1 MRLPMSTTSMK
12 PSALAQKRLLL
23 PLLTAPVVTFALTLL
38 LLQPVQAQQ
47 SQRRVSLPNQDYT
60 ESTQDLAVKVAGG
73 RAVINR
79 TWSWGRWYLNDAWAD
94 LSLRSAPDSLG
105 ASPGQAAPIIA
116 IGRAERIYKR
126 VTAATLAA
134 AEAGKASTARQDC
147 HAALAAGAVK
157 AGDIWRL
164 NENNAIR
171 ALGQAEH
178 ITGWQWYDQAG
189 NTIDYDAQGRMQSW
203 SSPAGVKT
211 SLIRDEAGRILGVKD
226 HAGRQV
232 ISIDYGGGLLPVRV
246 QDTEGHSVSYE
257 WQPLPA
263 PIQASGNAAAALAHA
278 RLLKASDARGGVW
291 HYEYSAGGHISRRT
305 DPEGGQIK
313 LEYYPVSVDT
323 ITRPASGSGSAGG
336 GGGAIAP
343 MPGPCDHASALNRPS
358 LIARVHS
365 LTDEAGRKTE
375 YEVGYEHIRREYRIA
390 VSLPGGAQQRLRFD
404 HTGRLIENT
413 LAGMQLMHVQ
423 RLDKNSEAIT
433 DARGQ
438 TTRIWYDSALTRR
451 PVKIIWPDGSSESNE
466 YDAAGR
472 RIRHTSPL
480 GVVSAWSYG
489 ERGQALTHTEAVGL
503 PEERTW
509 RWRYD
514 SLGQRTQST
523 LGAKDG
529 RGSDALTEHYA
540 YDSWG
545 NLTEMRDAA
554 GHSSR
559 ASYNSQG
566 LITSE
571 TDPLGH
577 TRRLEYDAAGNLTSE
592 TDPLGHTRR
601 YAYDARGRLTS
612 ITSASGHQQTARY
625 DKAGQLVAWRN
636 AQGQQ
641 SRIDY
646 AENGLPQTLTQPSG
660 AQWKASYT
668 EAGQIA
674 SLTDPAG
681 NTIAVDWGQKTGSPS
696 ALMQGIQTPGWSER
710 YGYNLRGQ
718 RTQTIQTPN
727 ASDSSGN
734 TSLITGQAWDA
745 EGKLIS
751 ATDAQGN
758 TTLHEYDALARPTK
772 TTDAL
777 GGVTQQSWDAQG
789 RLLSVTDPLGH
800 IYRFEYDP
808 AGRLIKETNPLGQT
822 TEWQYDPAGQP
833 TQRTAADGSQTRY
846 EWNKAGQLISLSTH
860 APHGAYPPDASA
872 ALSENIRYSY
882 DADGQLSAYE
892 QKDANGQLISSAR
905 YQRDEQG
912 RITQTSLT
920 YAKADGSTFTHTIGQ
935 SYTADGQ
942 LQSQSWPDGS
952 RQDFAWE
959 KGRLKQISLP
969 DQSRIALGAYQWL
982 IPGQIELPAG
992 ARITQKPDAF
1002 QRLAQLQVTGAK
1014 PQGAGASAAQLLQR
1028 RYSRNPAGHITR
1040 IESEEGASAYTYDRL
1055 GRLTQAESEQALQDK
1070 GLPNEAYSWDAAGN
1084 RLSSAH
1090 QAGAWTY
1097 NEANQ
1102 LLQYPR
1108 ALDENAPAQQ
1118 SQTEQVSASY
1128 NAQGHLIKETGADWE
1143 RNWRYNAAGR
1153 LSEIKDNADGL
1164 TVQYRYDPFG
1174 RRIAKT
1180 VTQGATS
1187 RTTYYINGESALMA
1201 EADEE
1206 GRLTRAYGF
1215 NPHTQQAR
1223 TNEEDEDEQE
1233 GSLWSTD
1240 PIWQAE
1246 LNGKTSLKEAS
1257 YHYLVT
1263 DHLGAPVLAL
1273 NKAGETTWKA
1283 RYEAFGK
1290 ARIDHASTAQ
1300 INLRLPGQYFD
1311 AETGLHQNWNR
1322 DYAPGIG
1329 RYVQADPIGLAGGIN
1344 VYEYAYGNPG
1354 AYIDPNGEFALVGAV
1369 VGGALNFGWQLWQ
1382 NGGRIECINFWEVGV
1397 SALSMSGFGI
1407 IGRGGLA
1414 GIAGFFTNTEKFRK
1428 YSKAYWKI
1436 RGGAKNMSLDHW
1448 MISQAAARN
1457 GKVSAKIVDGGWN
1470 LLEMPKTWN
1479 RWLGFA
1485 PNWKNRPLQRKLA
1498 IAARVGIQIGIPGIA
1513 ITSGVAGYKAGL
1525 NAQEEKCGC

>member
-1 MRLPMSTTSMK
+1 M
-12 PSALAQKRLLL
+12 
-23 PLLTAPVVTFALTLL
+23 
-38 LLQPVQAQQ
+38 
-47 SQRRVSLPNQDYT
+47 
-60 ESTQDLAVKVAGG
+60 
-73 RAVINR
+73 
-79 TWSWGRWYLNDAWAD
+79 
-94 LSLRSAPDSLG
+94 
-105 ASPGQAAPIIA
+105 
-116 IGRAERIYKR
+116 
-126 VTAATLAA
+126 
-134 AEAGKASTARQDC
+134 
-147 HAALAAGAVK
+147 
-157 AGDIWRL
+157 
-164 NENNAIR
+164 
-171 ALGQAEH
+171 
-178 ITGWQWYDQAG
+178 
-189 NTIDYDAQGRMQSW
+189 
-203 SSPAGVKT
+203 
-211 SLIRDEAGRILGVKD
+211 
-226 HAGRQV
+226 
-232 ISIDYGGGLLPVRV
+232 
-246 QDTEGHSVSYE
+246 
-257 WQPLPA
+257 
-263 PIQASGNAAAALAHA
+263 
-278 RLLKASDARGGVW
+278 
-291 HYEYSAGGHISRRT
+291 
-305 DPEGGQIK
+305 
-313 LEYYPVSVDT
+313 
-323 ITRPASGSGSAGG
+323 GS
-336 GGGAIAP
+336 
-343 MPGPCDHASALNRPS
+343 
-358 LIARVHS
+358 
-365 LTDEAGRKTE
+365 
-375 YEVGYEHIRREYRIA
+375 
-390 VSLPGGAQQRLRFD
+390 F
-404 HTGRLIENT
+404 
-413 LAGMQLMHVQ
+413 
-423 RLDKNSEAIT
+423 
-433 DARGQ
+433 
-438 TTRIWYDSALTRR
+438 
-451 PVKIIWPDGSSESNE
+451 
-466 YDAAGR
+466 
-472 RIRHTSPL
+472 
-480 GVVSAWSYG
+480 
-489 ERGQALTHTEAVGL
+489 
-503 PEERTW
+503 
-509 RWRYD
+509 
-514 SLGQRTQST
+514 
-523 LGAKDG
+523 
-529 RGSDALTEHYA
+529 
-540 YDSWG
+540 
-545 NLTEMRDAA
+545 
-554 GHSSR
+554 
-559 ASYNSQG
+559 
-566 LITSE
+566 
-571 TDPLGH
+571 
-577 TRRLEYDAAGNLTSE
+577 
-592 TDPLGHTRR
+592 
-601 YAYDARGRLTS
+601 
-612 ITSASGHQQTARY
+612 
-625 DKAGQLVAWRN
+625 
-636 AQGQQ
+636 
-641 SRIDY
+641 
-646 AENGLPQTLTQPSG
+646 
-660 AQWKASYT
+660 
-668 EAGQIA
+668 
-674 SLTDPAG
+674 
-681 NTIAVDWGQKTGSPS
+681 
-696 ALMQGIQTPGWSER
+696 
-710 YGYNLRGQ
+710 
-718 RTQTIQTPN
+718 
-727 ASDSSGN
+727 
-734 TSLITGQAWDA
+734 
-745 EGKLIS
+745 
-751 ATDAQGN
+751 
-758 TTLHEYDALARPTK
+758 
-772 TTDAL
+772 
-777 GGVTQQSWDAQG
+777 
-789 RLLSVTDPLGH
+789 
-800 IYRFEYDP
+800 
-808 AGRLIKETNPLGQT
+808 
-822 TEWQYDPAGQP
+822 
-833 TQRTAADGSQTRY
+833 
-846 EWNKAGQLISLSTH
+846 
-860 APHGAYPPDASA
+860 
-872 ALSENIRYSY
+872 
-882 DADGQLSAYE
+882 
-892 QKDANGQLISSAR
+892 
-905 YQRDEQG
+905 
-912 RITQTSLT
+912 
-920 YAKADGSTFTHTIGQ
+920 
-935 SYTADGQ
+935 TADGQ

-982 IPGQIELPAG
+982 MPGQIELPAG

-1014 PQGAGASAAQLLQR
+1014 PQGAGASAAQLLHR

-1040 IESEEGASAYTYDRL
+1040 IESEEGASAYAYDRL
-1055 GRLTQAESEQALQDK
+1055 GRLTQAEPDQALQDK

-1128 NAQGHLIKETGADWE
+1128 NALGHLIKETGAGWE

-1153 LSEIKDNADGL
+1153 LSEIKDSADGL

-1206 GRLTRAYGF
+1206 GRITRAYGF

-1240 PIWQAE
+1240 PIWQAD

-1457 GKVSAKIVDGGWN
+1457 GKVPAKIVNGGWN
-1470 LLEMPKTWN
+1470 LLEMPEKWN

-1513 ITSGVAGYKAGL
+1513 ITSGVVGYEAGL

>member
-1 MRLPMSTTSMK
+1 MK
-12 PSALAQKRLLL
+12 PLMPCKVLAASAKVL
-23 PLLTAPVVTFALTLL
+23 PLLTSPVVTFVLTLL

-60 ESTQDLAVKVAGG
+60 ESTQDLAVKTAGG
-73 RAVINR
+73 RVVINR

-94 LSLRSAPDSLG
+94 LSLRSAPYMR
-105 ASPGQAAPIIA
+105 ASPGQTAPIIA

-336 GGGAIAP
+336 GGGGSSSAIAP

-529 RGSDALTEHYA
+529 RGPDALTEHYA

-571 TDPLGH
+571 TGPLGRQSS
-577 TRRLEYDAAGNLTSE
+577 TVYDASGNVTEQRQPGGLNTLYGYSGAGELTSLTQPGGGVSHLNYTPKGSLLSL
-592 TDPLGHTRR
+592 TDPLG
-601 YAYDARGRLTS
+601 
-612 ITSASGHQQTARY
+612 
-625 DKAGQLVAWRN
+625 
-636 AQGQQ
+636 
-641 SRIDY
+641 
-646 AENGLPQTLTQPSG
+646 G
-660 AQWKASYT
+660 AT
-668 EAGQIA
+668 
-674 SLTDPAG
+674 
-681 NTIAVDWGQKTGSPS
+681 
-696 ALMQGIQTPGWSER
+696 R
-710 YGYNLRGQ
+710 YGYALTGGALQ
-718 RTQTIQTPN
+718 LASQTAPDGAQT
-727 ASDSSGN
+727 
-734 TSLITGQAWDA
+734 TYT
-745 EGKLIS
+745 
-751 ATDAQGN
+751 
-758 TTLHEYDALARPTK
+758 R
-772 TTDAL
+772 
-777 GGVTQQSWDAQG
+777 DAQG
-789 RLLSVTDPLGH
+789 RITAQTDPLGH
-800 IYRFEYDP
+800 I
-808 AGRLIKETNPLGQT
+808 
-822 TEWQYDPAGQP
+822 
-833 TQRTAADGSQTRY
+833 TR
-846 EWNKAGQLISLSTH
+846 S
-860 APHGAYPPDASA
+860 D
-872 ALSENIRYSY
+872 
-882 DADGQLSAYE
+882 
-892 QKDANGQLISSAR
+892 
-905 YQRDEQG
+905 
-912 RITQTSLT
+912 
-920 YAKADGSTFTHTIGQ
+920 
-935 SYTADGQ
+935 
-942 LQSQSWPDGS
+942 
-952 RQDFAWE
+952 
-959 KGRLKQISLP
+959 
-969 DQSRIALGAYQWL
+969 
-982 IPGQIELPAG
+982 
-992 ARITQKPDAF
+992 
-1002 QRLAQLQVTGAK
+1002 
-1014 PQGAGASAAQLLQR
+1014 
-1028 RYSRNPAGHITR
+1028 
-1040 IESEEGASAYTYDRL
+1040 
-1055 GRLTQAESEQALQDK
+1055 
-1070 GLPNEAYSWDAAGN
+1070 
-1084 RLSSAH
+1084 
-1090 QAGAWTY
+1090 
-1097 NEANQ
+1097 
-1102 LLQYPR
+1102 
-1108 ALDENAPAQQ
+1108 
-1118 SQTEQVSASY
+1118 
-1128 NAQGHLIKETGADWE
+1128 
-1143 RNWRYNAAGR
+1143 YNAAGD
-1153 LSEIKDNADGL
+1153 LIK
-1164 TVQYRYDPFG
+1164 Q
-1174 RRIAKT
+1174 
-1180 VTQGATS
+1180 TS
-1187 RTTYYINGESALMA
+1187 PL
-1201 EADEE
+1201 
-1206 GRLTRAYGF
+1206 
-1215 NPHTQQAR
+1215 
-1223 TNEEDEDEQE
+1223 
-1233 GSLWSTD
+1233 
-1240 PIWQAE
+1240 
-1246 LNGKTSLKEAS
+1246 
-1257 YHYLVT
+1257 
-1263 DHLGAPVLAL
+1263 
-1273 NKAGETTWKA
+1273 
-1283 RYEAFGK
+1283 
-1290 ARIDHASTAQ
+1290 
-1300 INLRLPGQYFD
+1300 
-1311 AETGLHQNWNR
+1311 
-1322 DYAPGIG
+1322 
-1329 RYVQADPIGLAGGIN
+1329 GLAT
-1344 VYEYAYGNPG
+1344 VHRH
-1354 AYIDPNGEFALVGAV
+1354 DALGRAV
-1369 VGGALNFGWQLWQ
+1369 PLTHPPA
-1382 NGGRIECINFWEVGV
+1382 
-1397 SALSMSGFGI
+1397 
-1407 IGRGGLA
+1407 
-1414 GIAGFFTNTEKFRK
+1414 FF
-1428 YSKAYWKI
+1428 
-1436 RGGAKNMSLDHW
+1436 
-1448 MISQAAARN
+1448 
-1457 GKVSAKIVDGGWN
+1457 
-1470 LLEMPKTWN
+1470 
-1479 RWLGFA
+1479 
-1485 PNWKNRPLQRKLA
+1485 RKLA
-1498 IAARVGIQIGIPGIA
+1498 DFFMPWMRVMPSPA
-1513 ITSGVAGYKAGL
+1513 CC
-1525 NAQEEKCGC
+1525 CG